1 VFLSII
7 HTLLILYL
15 IILFG
20 RIILSWF
27 PLSPEGPMAGVSRV
41 LYRLT
46 EPVLAP
52 LRAVLPPVQMGGM
65 GLDLS
70 PMIVT
75 FAILILLNFLPA

>member
-1 VFLSII
+1 VLLII
-7 HTLLILYL
+7 HDLLVLYL

-27 PLSPEGPMAGVSRV
+27 PLNPEGPMAGVSRV
-41 LYRLT
+41 LYAAT

-52 LRAVLPPVQMGGM
+52 LRSVLPPVQMGGM

-75 FAILILLNFLPA
+75 FIIIILLNFI